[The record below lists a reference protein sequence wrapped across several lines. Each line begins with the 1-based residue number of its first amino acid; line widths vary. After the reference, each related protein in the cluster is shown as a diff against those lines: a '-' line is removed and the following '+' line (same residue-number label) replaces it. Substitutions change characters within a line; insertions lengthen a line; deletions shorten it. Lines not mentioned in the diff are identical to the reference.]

1 MSTFVDTSALLAVLN
16 ADDDNHTP
24 AAKAWRSLVESE
36 EPLVC
41 TSYTLVE
48 LFALVQHR
56 FGLRAVRDLQE
67 GVVPLLGVVWVD
79 AGLHAEGVSAL
90 FAAARR
96 RLSLVDCV
104 SFACMRRLGITRA
117 FHFDPHFREQ
127 GFEAAR

>member
-1 MSTFVDTSALLAVLN
+1 LSTFVDTSALLAVLH
-16 ADDDNHTP
+16 ADDENHAR
-24 AAKAWRSLVESE
+24 AAKTWHSLIEGE

-56 FGLRAVRDLQE
+56 FGLPIVRTVE
-67 GVVPLLGVVWVD
+67 EKVVPLLGVVWVD
-79 AGLHAEGVSAL
+79 AGLHAEGMSAL
-90 FAAARR
+90 LAAARR

-117 FHFDPHFREQ
+117 FHFDPHFRER

>member
-1 MSTFVDTSALLAVLN
+1 LSTFVDTSAVLAVLN
-16 ADDDNHTP
+16 ADDGNHAR
-24 AAKAWRSLVESE
+24 AAKTWRSLVESG

-56 FGLRAVRDLQE
+56 FGLQIVRALEED
-67 GVVPLLGVVWVD
+67 VVPMLGVVWVD
-79 AGLHAEGVSAL
+79 AGLHSEGVSAL
-90 FAAARR
+90 LAAARR

>member
-1 MSTFVDTSALLAVLN
+1 LSTFVDTSALLAVVN
-16 ADDDNHTP
+16 AEDDNHTR
-24 AAKAWRSLVESE
+24 AAKTWRSLVESS

-56 FGLRAVRDLQE
+56 FGLPIVRTLEED
-67 GVVPLLGVVWVD
+67 VVPLLGVVWVD
-79 AGLHAEGVSAL
+79 APLHAEGMSAL
-90 FAAARR
+90 LAAARR

-127 GFEAAR
+127 GFAAAR